1 MVDIQE
7 IQNMQMKQDV
17 VVDSTPVLNLVRFHI
32 SNKFYAVNIKNV
44 REIIE
49 NIDYTPYPE
58 KMEHHIGIINVRG
71 VVIPLIQMENENQ
84 LHNLELIKIIILEF
98 VEGTLTAIQA
108 DKITKCVYKSN
119 LLLPGQTINLSGIP
133 SLYIDEINFD
143 CIIKGNV

>member
-1 MVDIQE
+1 MGE
-7 IQNMQMKQDV
+7 QMDKI
-17 VVDSTPVLNLVRFHI
+17 L
-32 SNKFYAVNIKNV
+32 
-44 REIIE
+44 
-49 NIDYTPYPE
+49 
-58 KMEHHIGIINVRG
+58 GI
-71 VVIPLIQMENENQ
+71 LIQMENENQ